1 MNHHSLDLVDLL
13 HEDVLGHSHAL
24 FSSLAFT
31 SNQNFS
37 LVKIDGVRCTMFHVT
52 QG

>member
-13 HEDVLGHSHAL
+13 HEDVLGHPHAL
-24 FSSLAFT
+24 FNSLAFT

-37 LVKIDGVRCTMFHVT
+37 LVKKTACVVQCFI
-52 QG
+52 